1 MGPHQGQPLL
11 ADSRGTALD
20 EAAAAAVLLHG
31 RGDTAE
37 GILSLGRAIAVPGL
51 ALVAPQAAGNTWY
64 PYRFTAPAEQ
74 NEPFLSSALLAV
86 EDALARVGAAG
97 VKPER
102 TALVGFSQGACLALE
117 FAARNARRLGAVVA
131 LAGGLIGADDE
142 PRSIGSDLAGM
153 PVLIGVGD
161 RDSHISVARVE
172 SSASALRALGAAVE
186 VRIYAGLPHTVNDDE
201 IDRARELLAALAAES
216 DPAI

>member
-11 ADSRGTALD
+11 GNSSGPALA

-37 GILSLGRAIAVPGL
+37 GILSLGRAIAAPGV
-51 ALVAPQAAGNTWY
+51 ALVAPQADGNTWY
-64 PYRFTAPAEQ
+64 PYRFTAPAQQ
-74 NEPFLSSALLAV
+74 NEPFLGSALRAV
-86 EDALARVGAAG
+86 EDALTRVAGAG

-117 FAARNARRLGAVVA
+117 FAARNPRRFGAVVA

-142 PRSIGSDLAGM
+142 PRPTGGDLAGT

-172 SSASALRALGAAVE
+172 SSASTLRALGAAVE

-201 IDRARELLAALAAES
+201 VERARELLAALAAES